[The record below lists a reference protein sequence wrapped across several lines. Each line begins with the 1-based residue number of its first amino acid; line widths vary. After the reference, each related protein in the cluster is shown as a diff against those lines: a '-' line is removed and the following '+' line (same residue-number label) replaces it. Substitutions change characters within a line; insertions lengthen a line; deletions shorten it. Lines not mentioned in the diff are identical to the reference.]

1 MIIRENKITS
11 KVIKIFL
18 FGIYLLYLFISLK
31 CGLKNRYDELFIYW
45 ALVTCYLLSTI
56 KLLGLN
62 DIYFSYFCI

>member
-31 CGLKNRYDELFIYW
+31 CGLKNRYDELFIY
-45 ALVTCYLLSTI
+45 
-56 KLLGLN
+56 
-62 DIYFSYFCI
+62 